1 MGEQR
6 SPPQRI
12 GRIQM
17 NFELSQDH
25 RVLQSAVR
33 DFVVKEIKPIAMKID
48 EEHMIPDT
56 LVAKMGAMGF
66 LGSYLPE
73 EYGGAGLDMLS
84 YAIVVEE
91 VSKACGSSGVLISA
105 HTSLCSGPIYTFGTE
120 EQKKKWL
127 PALNSGDTIGC
138 FLLTEPDAGSDAGA
152 IATTFTRDGDD
163 YIINGA
169 KIFITNG
176 GYKGT
181 GVIFATSDRSLKHKG
196 VSAFIIDLQS
206 HGVVIL
212 KNENKMGIR
221 GSYTTAFALDNVR
234 VPAANLLG
242 QEGQGFKI
250 AMDTLNGGRI
260 GIASQA
266 LGIAEGAFDLALA
279 YSKERKQFGAP
290 ICDLQAI
297 QFKLADMYA
306 RIETSKLM
314 TYKAACLKDA
324 NKNYTIE
331 SAMCKML
338 ASEAATY
345 VTKEAV
351 QIHGGYGFIC
361 DYEVERMYRDAKI
374 TEIYEGTNEV
384 QRVVISKLLLS

>member
-1 MGEQR
+1 
-6 SPPQRI
+6 
-12 GRIQM
+12 M

-25 RVLQSAVR
+25 KVLQSAVR
-33 DFVVKEIKPIAMKID
+33 DFVEKEIKPIAMKID
-48 EEHMIPDT
+48 EEHMIPDS
-56 LVAKMGAMGF
+56 LVEKMSEMGF
-66 LGSYLPE
+66 MGSYFPE
-73 EYGGAGLDMLS
+73 EYDGAGLDVLS

-105 HTSLCSGPIYTFGTE
+105 HTSLANGPIYTFGTE

-127 PALNSGDTIGC
+127 PDLNTGAKIGC
-138 FLLTEPDAGSDAGA
+138 FLLTEPNAGSDAGGT
-152 IATTFTRDGDD
+152 ATMYKREGDEFV
-163 YIINGA
+163 INGS

-176 GYKGT
+176 GYLGT
-181 GVIFATSDRSLKHKG
+181 GVLFASYDRSLKHKG
-196 VSAFIIDLQS
+196 ISAFIVDMSSPGIT
-206 HGVVIL
+206 IL

-221 GSYTTAFALDNVR
+221 GSYTTAFAFDDLR
-234 VPAANLLG
+234 VPVENLLG
-242 QEGQGFKI
+242 KEGKGFNV

-266 LGIAEGAFDLALA
+266 LGIAEGAFERALA
-279 YSKERKQFGAP
+279 YSKERKQFDQA
-290 ICDLQAI
+290 ISEFQAI

-314 TYKAACLKDA
+314 IYKAAWLKD
-324 NKNYTIE
+324 NKMNYTME

-338 ASEAATY
+338 ASEAATF
-345 VTKEAV
+345 VTKEAM
-351 QIHGGYGFIC
+351 QIFGGYGFIC
-361 DYEVERMYRDAKI
+361 DYEIERMYRDAKI

>member
-1 MGEQR
+1 MD
-6 SPPQRI
+6 
-12 GRIQM
+12 
-17 NFELSQDH
+17 FELSQDH
-25 RVLQSAVR
+25 KVLRDSVR
-33 DFVVKEIKPIAMKID
+33 EFVEKEIKPIAMKID
-48 EEHMIPDT
+48 EEHMIPDS
-56 LVAKMGAMGF
+56 LVKKMSEMGF

-73 EYGGAGLDMLS
+73 EYDGAGLDMLS

-91 VSKACGSSGVLISA
+91 VSKACVSSGVLISA
-105 HTSLCSGPIYTFGTE
+105 HTSLACGPIYTFGTE
-120 EQKKKWL
+120 AQKKKWL
-127 PALNSGDTIGC
+127 PALNTGRTIGC

-152 IATTFTRDGDD
+152 ITTTYRRDGDHFVV
-163 YIINGA
+163 NGS

-181 GVIFATSDRSLKHKG
+181 GVLFASFDKSLKHKG
-196 VSAFIIDLQS
+196 ISAFIVDLQS
-206 HGVVIL
+206 PGVEIL

-221 GSYTTAFALDNVR
+221 GSYTTAFALDGVR
-234 VPAANLLG
+234 IPVENLLG
-242 QEGQGFKI
+242 EEGQGFKI

-266 LGIAEGAFDLALA
+266 LGIAEGAFERALA
-279 YSKERKQFGAP
+279 YSKERKQFGHP
-290 ICDLQAI
+290 ICELQAI
-297 QFKLADMYA
+297 QFKLADMYT

-324 NKNYTIE
+324 KKNYTAE
-331 SAMCKML
+331 SAMCKLL

-345 VTKEAV
+345 VTKEAI

-384 QRVVISKLLLS
+384 QRVVISKILLS

>member
-1 MGEQR
+1 
-6 SPPQRI
+6 
-12 GRIQM
+12 M

-25 RVLQSAVR
+25 KVLRDAVR
-33 DFVVKEIKPIAMKID
+33 DFVEKEIKPIAMKID
-48 EEHMIPDT
+48 EDHAIPDA
-56 LVAKMGAMGF
+56 LVQKMGEMGF

-105 HTSLCSGPIYTFGTE
+105 HTSLACGPIYTFGTE
-120 EQKKKWL
+120 AQKKKWL
-127 PALNSGDTIGC
+127 PALNTGEKIGC
-138 FLLTEPDAGSDAGA
+138 FLLTEANAGSDAGG
-152 IATTFTRDGDD
+152 TTTMYKREGDEFV
-163 YIINGA
+163 INGN

-176 GYKGT
+176 GYLGT
-181 GVIFATSDRSLKHKG
+181 GVLMASSDRSLKHKG
-196 VSAFIIDLQS
+196 ISAFIVDLS
-206 HGVVIL
+206 SPGVTIL

-221 GSYTTAFALDNVR
+221 GSYTTAFAFDNLRIPVE
-234 VPAANLLG
+234 NLLG
-242 QEGQGFKI
+242 QEGKGFNV

-266 LGIAEGAFDLALA
+266 LGIAEGAFERALA
-279 YSKERKQFGAP
+279 YSKERKQFDQA
-290 ICDLQAI
+290 ICEFQAI
-297 QFKLADMYA
+297 QFKLADMYT

-324 NKNYTIE
+324 KKNYTME

-345 VTKEAV
+345 VTKEAM
-351 QIHGGYGFIC
+351 QIFGGYGFIV
-361 DYEVERMYRDAKI
+361 DYEIERMYRDAKI
-374 TEIYEGTNEV
+374 TEIYEGTNEI
-384 QRVVISKLLLS
+384 QRLVISKLLLS

>member
-1 MGEQR
+1 
-6 SPPQRI
+6 
-12 GRIQM
+12 M

-25 RVLQSAVR
+25 KVLQSAVR

-56 LVAKMGAMGF
+56 LVAKMGEMGF

-152 IATTFTRDGDD
+152 IATTFKRDGDE
-163 YIINGA
+163 YIINGS

-181 GVIFATSDRSLKHKG
+181 GVVFATSDKSLKHKG

-234 VPAANLLG
+234 IPAANLLG

-266 LGIAEGAFDLALA
+266 LGIAEGAFELALA

-324 NKNYTIE
+324 KKSYTIE
-331 SAMCKML
+331 SALCKML

-345 VTKEAV
+345 VTKEAI

-384 QRVVISKLLLS
+384 QRVVISKLLLG

>member
-1 MGEQR
+1 
-6 SPPQRI
+6 
-12 GRIQM
+12 
-17 NFELSQDH
+17 
-25 RVLQSAVR
+25 V
-33 DFVVKEIKPIAMKID
+33 
-48 EEHMIPDT
+48 
-56 LVAKMGAMGF
+56 
-66 LGSYLPE
+66 
-73 EYGGAGLDMLS
+73 LS
-84 YAIVVEE
+84 YVIVVEE

-105 HTSLCSGPIYTFGTE
+105 HSSLAANPIYAFGTE

-127 PALNSGDTIGC
+127 PALNTGEVIGC
-138 FLLTEPDAGSDAGA
+138 LLLTEPNAGSDAGG
-152 IATTFTRDGDD
+152 IATTYKREGDEFVV
-163 YIINGA
+163 NGS

-176 GYKGT
+176 GYLGT
-181 GVIFATSDRSLKHKG
+181 GIVFASFDRSLKHKG
-196 VSAFIIDLQS
+196 ISAFIVDLKS
-206 HGVVIL
+206 PGVTVL

-221 GSYTTAFALDNVR
+221 GTYTTAFALDNLR
-234 VPAANLLG
+234 VPAENLLG
-242 QEGQGFKI
+242 KEGKGFNV

-266 LGIAEGAFDLALA
+266 LGIAEGAFERALA
-279 YSKERKQFGAP
+279 YSKERKQFDQY
-290 ICDLQAI
+290 ISEFQAI

-314 TYKAACLKDA
+314 TYKAAWLKD
-324 NKNYTIE
+324 NKMTYTME

-345 VTKEAV
+345 VTKEAM
-351 QIHGGYGFIC
+351 QILGGYGYIC

>member
-1 MGEQR
+1 MD
-6 SPPQRI
+6 
-12 GRIQM
+12 
-17 NFELSQDH
+17 FELSQDH
-25 RVLQSAVR
+25 KVLQDAVR
-33 DFVVKEIKPIAMKID
+33 DFVEKEIKPIAMQID
-48 EEHMIPDT
+48 EEHMIPDE
-56 LVAKMGAMGF
+56 LVKKMGEMGF
-66 LGSYLPE
+66 LGSYLPD

-105 HTSLCSGPIYTFGTE
+105 HTSLACGPIYTFGTE
-120 EQKKKWL
+120 EQKQKWL
-127 PALNSGDTIGC
+127 PALNTGEIIGC

-152 IATTFTRDGDD
+152 ISTTYRRDGNDFV
-163 YIINGA
+163 INGS

-181 GVIFATSDRSLKHKG
+181 GVLFATHDKSLKHKG

-206 HGVVIL
+206 PGVEIL
-212 KNENKMGIR
+212 KNEKKLGIR

-234 VPAANLLG
+234 IPAENLLG

-266 LGIAEGAFDLALA
+266 LGIAEGAFERALA

-297 QFKLADMYA
+297 QFKLADMWA

-324 NKNYTIE
+324 KKSYTME

-338 ASEAATY
+338 ASEAATH
-345 VTKEAV
+345 VTREAI
-351 QIHGGYGFIC
+351 QIHGGYGFIV

-384 QRVVISKLLLS
+384 QRVVISKMLLG

>member
-1 MGEQR
+1 MD
-6 SPPQRI
+6 
-12 GRIQM
+12 
-17 NFELSQDH
+17 FELSQDH
-25 RVLQSAVR
+25 KVLRDSVR
-33 DFVVKEIKPIAMKID
+33 DFVVKEIKPIAMQID
-48 EEHMIPDT
+48 EEHMIPDS
-56 LVAKMGAMGF
+56 LVKKMGEMGF

-73 EYGGAGLDMLS
+73 EYDGAGLDMLS

-105 HTSLCSGPIYTFGTE
+105 HTSLACGPIYTFGTE

-127 PALNSGDTIGC
+127 PALNTGRTIGC

-152 IATTFTRDGDD
+152 IATTYKRDGDD
-163 YIINGA
+163 FVINGS

-181 GVIFATSDRSLKHKG
+181 GVLFATSDKNLKHKG
-196 VSAFIIDLQS
+196 VSAFIIDLQTP
-206 HGVVIL
+206 GVEIL
-212 KNENKMGIR
+212 KNEKKLGIR

-234 VPAANLLG
+234 IPAANLLG
-242 QEGQGFKI
+242 EEGQGFKI

-279 YSKERKQFGAP
+279 YSKERKQFGHP

-324 NKNYTIE
+324 KKNYTME

-345 VTKEAV
+345 VTKEAI
-351 QIHGGYGFIC
+351 QIHGGYGYIV